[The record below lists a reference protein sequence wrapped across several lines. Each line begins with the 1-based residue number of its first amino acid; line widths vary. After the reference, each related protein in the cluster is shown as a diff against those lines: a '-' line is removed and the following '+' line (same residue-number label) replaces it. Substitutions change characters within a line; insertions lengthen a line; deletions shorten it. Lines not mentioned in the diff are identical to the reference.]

1 MNACEITDLGLLG
14 DRAYGVVDIET
25 GKLANAKNPKKWP
38 EMFQYLASFTAEPE
52 TTKPMPPVKI
62 TLPDGSSV
70 NSTDQLVNKRL
81 TDSFK
86 RNVMLAAPTQS
97 MTEFEIFTPE
107 GIEELDNPGQVFSSA
122 SPKNTFF
129 DSAMVHII
137 TTATIDALGELA
149 PTSRIEARRFRPN
162 LIIDVPD
169 EKGFVEESWIGSTIT
184 IGNDVKLKIIKPTSR
199 CVMTTLA
206 QGDLPNDMNVL
217 RTLAQKNK
225 GNFGV
230 YAEVITTGRIRI
242 GDAIEMEK
250 ADILEQ

>member
-107 GIEELDNPGQVFSSA
+107 GIEELDNPGQVFQ
-122 SPKNTFF
+122 
-129 DSAMVHII
+129 
-137 TTATIDALGELA
+137 AL
-149 PTSRIEARRFRPN
+149 R
-162 LIIDVPD
+162 
-169 EKGFVEESWIGSTIT
+169 
-184 IGNDVKLKIIKPTSR
+184 
-199 CVMTTLA
+199 
-206 QGDLPNDMNVL
+206 Q
-217 RTLAQKNK
+217 RTLFSIVQW
-225 GNFGV
+225 
-230 YAEVITTGRIRI
+230 Y
-242 GDAIEMEK
+242 
-250 ADILEQ
+250 ILLQPQQ

>member
-1 MNACEITDLGLLG
+1 
-14 DRAYGVVDIET
+14 
-25 GKLANAKNPKKWP
+25 
-38 EMFQYLASFTAEPE
+38 
-52 TTKPMPPVKI
+52 
-62 TLPDGSSV
+62 
-70 NSTDQLVNKRL
+70 
-81 TDSFK
+81 
-86 RNVMLAAPTQS
+86 
-97 MTEFEIFTPE
+97 
-107 GIEELDNPGQVFSSA
+107 
-122 SPKNTFF
+122 
-129 DSAMVHII
+129 MVHII